1 MAGNLETEN
10 QCRLVD
16 EIMRRRKREVYSYL
30 AICTEI
36 WMILRSNAIPWLV
49 CDLPKSEAAI
59 KDHLAPTAL
68 NLDMIVYTLS

>member
-16 EIMRRRKREVYSYL
+16 EIMRRRKHEVYSYL
-30 AICTEI
+30 ALYTEI
-36 WMILRSNAIPWLV
+36 WMILRSNAIPQLV
-49 CDLPKSEAAI
+49 CYLPKSEAAI

-68 NLDMIVYTLS
+68 NLDMILHILS

>member
-30 AICTEI
+30 ALYTEI
-36 WMILRSNAIPWLV
+36 WMILRSNAIP
-49 CDLPKSEAAI
+49 
-59 KDHLAPTAL
+59 
-68 NLDMIVYTLS
+68 